1 MSGEEARREKNEQRV
16 VMKKQEAEILQWDAL
31 PAQLIREFQELSAEE
46 LLHKMENIL
55 GFTNHRTCVRET
67 VLLHYY
73 LFGFWWAKEAR
84 FTPTQT
90 SFTMAVLHMLLEN
103 LREKQMSSVDNLV
116 VLIKAIAVA
125 CHCSPSDEDTTSLLD
140 NNEAAALICYVT
152 K

>member
-1 MSGEEARREKNEQRV
+1 
-16 VMKKQEAEILQWDAL
+16 
-31 PAQLIREFQELSAEE
+31 
-46 LLHKMENIL
+46 MENIL

-152 K
+152 KRLVCSDNPTDQQAVLTKFLTWTITIFLISSDSHSSCTILTV